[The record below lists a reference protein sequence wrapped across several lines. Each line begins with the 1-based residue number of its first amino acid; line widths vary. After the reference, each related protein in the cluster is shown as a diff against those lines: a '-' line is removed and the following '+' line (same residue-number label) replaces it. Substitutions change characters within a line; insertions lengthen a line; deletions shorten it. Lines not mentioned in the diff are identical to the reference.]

1 MDECISLLI
10 LIKMSA
16 TILNNTDMMFLLSDY
31 IDDKT
36 AVNLFNSQR
45 SYRGMIERFP
55 NRYTKKKQI
64 VLAKLE
70 EELEKWNAHIW
81 LMSSQKTT
89 LFLTVDMGEW
99 RENCVVNMED
109 GKVRIA
115 IDEGMLAWCEE
126 VAYRPGNCGYEKA
139 LESFMSRL
147 L

>member
-64 VLAKLE
+64 VLARLE

-109 GKVRIA
+109 GKVRLG
-115 IDEGMLAWCEE
+115 IDEGMLAWFKDERKYKE
-126 VAYRPGNCGYEKA
+126 DPA
-139 LESFMSRL
+139 LLQAFYNYFTC
-147 L
+147 